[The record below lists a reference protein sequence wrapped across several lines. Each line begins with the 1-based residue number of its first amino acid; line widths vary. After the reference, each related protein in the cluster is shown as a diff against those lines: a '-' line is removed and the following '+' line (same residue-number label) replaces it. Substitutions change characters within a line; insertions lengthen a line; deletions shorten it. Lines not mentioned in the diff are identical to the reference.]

1 MTGCERISRTPCPP
15 GYVAVLRLVILVFL
29 FLLPPVLLDELGL
42 WTVVVVSATAFILFA
57 AEQVAVQI
65 EMPFGHD
72 SNDLP
77 LDSLCVALEADVL
90 TLLDEFEAAADD

>member
-1 MTGCERISRTPCPP
+1 M
-15 GYVAVLRLVILVFL
+15 
-29 FLLPPVLLDELGL
+29 
-42 WTVVVVSATAFILFA
+42 SATAFILFA